1 MDIKSFIPNKTLMSL
16 FCNTLGD
23 GLLMNDTVML
33 YNHSKGI
40 YEDTPMGDPAFA
52 YFQHSLTGYQRLCTY
67 KELLANPESKNVA
80 LAFNPTRV
88 ADIVEVLNVYKVPH
102 KPYRKTRTGMLRTM
116 DEGVVAD
123 IYDPSV
129 SDSDRAEVL
138 EFLQEHQGRT
148 FLVYRPLHF

>member
-1 MDIKSFIPNKTLMSL
+1 MDLKSYIPNEASMQML
-16 FCNTLGD
+16 CNALGD
-23 GLLMNDTVML
+23 GLMMNDAVML

-40 YEDTPMGDPAFA
+40 YEDTPMSDPAFA

-80 LAFNPTRV
+80 LAFSSTQV
-88 ADIVEVLNVYKVPH
+88 AGIVEVLNVYKVPH
-102 KPYRKTRTGMLRTM
+102 KPYRKTRTGMLRVM

-138 EFLQEHQGRT
+138 EFLQEHRGHT